1 MEFKIEKRENYT
13 LIQVVSDK
21 IDIHLAPLLK
31 SEVVLVSGAGEKNI
45 ILDISNSTYCDS
57 EGLNAILIA
66 NRLCK
71 NSNGFL
77 VVGGVHE
84 KIDHLITI
92 SQLDKVLNIAYNI
105 NRAEALMNSLLE
117 K

>member
-1 MEFKIEKRENYT
+1 MEFKIEKREKFT
-13 LIQVVSDK
+13 LIQVLSER

-31 SEVVLVSGAGEKNI
+31 SEVVLISGAGEKNI
-45 ILDISNSTYCDS
+45 ILDISNCTYCDS
-57 EGLNAILIA
+57 EGLNAILTA

-77 VVGGVHE
+77 VLGGVQE
-84 KIDHLITI
+84 KIEHIITI

-105 NRAEALMNSLLE
+105 NRAEDILDSLL